1 MHISTNAQDERVD
14 LLVEEIAESEDAAE
28 RSTLLL
34 ELADLLDRGL
44 EDPERALRAAQA
56 ALEEQPTST
65 AAADRCIA
73 LYERMSRWNDLA
85 NFLSDRV
92 EQARADGDERAP
104 LARRLA
110 DLAETRLGD
119 PGRAIPAWRHVL
131 AEKPADREALSA
143 LARLLGDAGR
153 LRERLQMLAA
163 LVDATES
170 PRERAALHRELS
182 TGYQDLGRLEE
193 AAEHFEWALAHDAG
207 KADDYR
213 ALSSIYLMMGR
224 VHAAIN
230 AHVRRAELLHDG
242 ERAGAYLEIAALFEG
257 ARKDIGRAIDFC
269 LLAEE
274 TTPSDPVSR
283 RTLVRLYQQQG
294 DHEQAVAVLERW
306 ADHAADGAVDRADI
320 LARAG
325 QIAHREL
332 TDTDEANRLYSAA
345 LERDPD
351 CVAALRGLSS
361 LCSERGELG
370 RAARFAVDAM
380 AACDETDV
388 RAALAL
394 EAGQLHEQLGDRAG
408 AAAFYRDALDGDP
421 SLIAAAARLAEI
433 LWADEQWSE
442 LVPLLEDLTRS
453 AGDEEMLT
461 TRLARL
467 CRAYRAVGLERRA
480 IGAAARAIQLA
491 PEDQELR
498 RLQADLLFDGKMW
511 SEAAR
516 ALEPLLAG
524 APTSAAD
531 RVTLLYR
538 AGVCAARLGQPDRA
552 CYWLGQ
558 ALGLEPHHRD
568 SLLQLLELV
577 ASRPRTK
584 LDILRALEP
593 DASGDELLDLLVEMG
608 DLLATQL
615 FDPAQAL
622 EVYSR
627 ALELA
632 PSDHLLVHKIL
643 DVLARG
649 KRWQEC
655 RELFDRLIE
664 TESEPAVRAKYAH
677 AAALLCKDELGQPEQ
692 AIALWWS
699 ALDDDPDLTD
709 AQNSLE
715 EILRENQSWQALA
728 NLYLKL
734 LAHFGRDSARDEVNA
749 LTGTRLRLWVDLADL
764 CWDKLGQKDSALDAL
779 QVACRLAPDDLER
792 LRVYA
797 DRAAEAGPEHRARA
811 IACHRELLDRN
822 KQRAASYKALATLY
836 ADGHRERHAAAC
848 ADAYAFA
855 LVGAEEDR
863 PRPLAT
869 RLDLG
874 NNALTSEMW
883 TALRH
888 PDEDP
893 LVSAALALVAPIIA
907 GANAL
912 SRKRLQLEM
921 RSIDELPPDTVC
933 GRVLTRVV
941 AALGM
946 ARPVTLAAPESR
958 TPVEVRML
966 SDKGSARPALIIGG
980 PLLQGASER
989 TIAFQLGRALA
1000 SLRGGGLLRWVL
1012 PRPEQIGQL
1021 LDATIELATGKA
1033 DITAAGTAATIQL
1046 LDRGLTAMQKE
1057 QLVTIGARLRERSV
1071 LTESAATAWLR
1082 AHDLSLARVGLCAC
1096 GDLATSLDVMKGD
1109 PRSSGRHGGPV
1120 RAVEL
1125 VWSSVTEA
1133 VLDARAHLE
1142 DWTPSII
1149 HPIVTRRVSAR
1160 V

>member
-1 MHISTNAQDERVD
+1 MHISTDAHDERVD
-14 LLVEEIAESEDAAE
+14 LLLEEIAESEDAAE

-44 EDPERALRAAQA
+44 EDPERALRAAHA
-56 ALEEQPTST
+56 ALEEQPRST

-92 EQARADGDERAP
+92 EQARADGEERAP

-131 AEKPADREALSA
+131 AEQPADREALSA
-143 LARLLGDAGR
+143 LARLLGNAGR
-153 LRERLQMLAA
+153 VRERLQMLVA

-182 TGYQDLGRLEE
+182 TGFQDLGRLEE
-193 AAEHFEWALAHDAG
+193 AAEHLEWALAHDTGRAE
-207 KADDYR
+207 DYR
-213 ALSSIYLMMGR
+213 SLGSIYLMMGR

-230 AHVRRAELLHDG
+230 AHVRRAELLHGND
-242 ERAGAYLEIAALFEG
+242 RAVAYLEIAALFEG
-257 ARKDIGRAIDFC
+257 ARKDISRAIDFC
-269 LLAEE
+269 LLAE
-274 TTPSDPVSR
+274 DAAPVEADAR

-294 DHEQAVAVLERW
+294 EHESALAALERW
-306 ADHAADGAVDRADI
+306 AALAAAGPEDRAAI

-325 QIAHREL
+325 QIAHQHL
-332 TDTDEANRLYSAA
+332 GDPDDANRLYSAA
-345 LERDPD
+345 LECDPS
-351 CVAALRGLSS
+351 CVAALRGLAS
-361 LCSERGELG
+361 LCRERGEPG

-380 AACDETDV
+380 AASTVAAD
-388 RAALAL
+388 RAALAF
-394 EAGQLHEQLGDRAG
+394 EAGQLHEEIGDRAG
-408 AAAFYRDALDGDP
+408 AVAFYRDALDGDP
-421 SLIAAAARLAEI
+421 SLTAAAARLAEL
-433 LWADEQWSE
+433 LWVDEQWSE
-442 LVPLLEDLTRS
+442 LIPLLEDLTRT
-453 AGDEEMLT
+453 AGDEELLT
-461 TRLARL
+461 TRLVRL

-480 IGAAARAIQLA
+480 ISAAARAIQLA

-498 RLQADLLFDGKMW
+498 RLHADLLFDGKMW
-511 SEAAR
+511 NEASR

-524 APTSAAD
+524 PPSSAAD
-531 RVTLLYR
+531 RVLLLHR
-538 AGVCAARLGQPDRA
+538 AGVCAARMGQPDRA

-558 ALGLEPHHRD
+558 ALGLEPRHRE

-577 ASRPRTK
+577 GSRPKTK

-593 DASGDELLDLLVEMG
+593 DATGEERLDILVEMG

-615 FDPAQAL
+615 FDPVQAL
-622 EVYSR
+622 EVYNR
-627 ALELA
+627 ALEMA
-632 PSDHLLVHKIL
+632 PSDHILVHKCL
-643 DVLARG
+643 EVLAHS

-655 RELFDRLIE
+655 RQLFDRLIE
-664 TESEPAVRAKYAH
+664 TESDPPVRAKYAH
-677 AAALLCKDELGQPEQ
+677 AAALLCRDELGEPEQ
-692 AIALWWS
+692 AITLWWS

-709 AQNSLE
+709 AQNGLE
-715 EILRENQSWQALA
+715 EMLRERQSWQALA

-734 LAHFGRDSARDEVNA
+734 LAHYGRDEAGGERA
-749 LTGTRLRLWVDLADL
+749 GARLRLWVDLADL

-779 QVACRLAPDDLER
+779 EVACRLAPDDLER

-797 DRAAEAGPEHRARA
+797 DRAAEAGPQHRARA
-811 IACHRELLDRN
+811 IACHRQLLEKN
-822 KQRAASYKALATLY
+822 KQRAASYKSLATLY

-855 LVGAEEDR
+855 LVGAEADR
-863 PRPLAT
+863 PRPLAS

-893 LVSAALALVAPIIA
+893 LVSAALALVAPIVA

-921 RSIDELPPDTVC
+921 RSVDELPPDTVC

-946 ARPVTLAAPESR
+946 ARPLTLAAPESR

-966 SDKGSARPALIIGG
+966 SDKTAARPTLIIGG
-980 PLLQGASER
+980 PLLQGATER
-989 TIAFQLGRALA
+989 AIAFQLGRALA

-1021 LDATIELATGKA
+1021 LDATIELATGKGES
-1033 DITAAGTAATIQL
+1033 TAPGTAATIQL
-1046 LDRGLTAMQKE
+1046 LERGLTAMQKE
-1057 QLVTIGARLRERSV
+1057 QLVTIGTRLRDRAV
-1071 LTESAATAWLR
+1071 LTETAATSWLR

-1096 GDLATSLDVMKGD
+1096 GDLATALDVMKGD

>member
-14 LLVEEIAESEDAAE
+14 LLLEEIAESEDAAE

-34 ELADLLDRGL
+34 EVADLLDRELG
-44 EDPERALRAAQA
+44 DPERALRAAQA
-56 ALEEQPTST
+56 ALEEQPQSI
-65 AAADRCIA
+65 AASDRCIA
-73 LYERMSRWNDLA
+73 LCERLSRWNDLA
-85 NFLSDRV
+85 NLLTDRV
-92 EQARADGDERAP
+92 EQARTDGEERAP

-110 DLAETRLGD
+110 ELVESRLGD
-119 PGRAIPAWRHVL
+119 SGRAIPAWRHVL
-131 AEKPADREALSA
+131 AEKPADREALTA
-143 LARLLGDAGR
+143 LARLFGDAGR
-153 LRERLQMLAA
+153 LRERLQIMVA

-170 PRERAALHRELS
+170 PRERAAMHRELS
-182 TGYQDLGRLEE
+182 AGFQDLGRLEE
-193 AAEHFEWALAHDAG
+193 AAEHLEWALAHDTG
-207 KADDYR
+207 KAEDYR
-213 ALSSIYLMMGR
+213 SLGSTYLMMGR

-230 AHVRRAELLHDG
+230 AQVRRAELLHGD
-242 ERAGAYLEIAALFEG
+242 ERAGAYLEIAALYEG
-257 ARKDIGRAIDFC
+257 ARKDPGRAIDFC

-274 TTPSDPVSR
+274 AAPADAAAR
-283 RTLVRLYQQQG
+283 RALVRLYQQQG
-294 DHEQAVAVLERW
+294 EHELALAALERW
-306 ADHAADGAVDRADI
+306 AEMASAGAADRAEI

-325 QIAHREL
+325 EIAHRHL
-332 TDTDEANRLYSAA
+332 SDVAAANRLYTAA
-345 LERDPD
+345 LEFDPS
-351 CVAALRGLSS
+351 CVDALRGLSA
-361 LCSERGELG
+361 LCGERGEHG
-370 RAARFAVDAM
+370 RAARFAIDAM
-380 AACDETDV
+380 AACDDPAL
-388 RAALAL
+388 RAGLAL
-394 EAGQLHEQLGDRAG
+394 DAAVLHEQLGDRAG

-421 SLIAAAARLAEI
+421 SLTAAAARLADM
-433 LWADEQWSE
+433 LWTDEQWSE
-442 LVPLLEDLTRS
+442 LVPLLEDLTR
-453 AGDEEMLT
+453 AGGDKETLT
-461 TRLARL
+461 TRLVRL

-480 IGAAARAIQLA
+480 IGAVARALELA
-491 PEDQELR
+491 PEDLELR
-498 RLQADLLFDGKMW
+498 RLHADLLFRCKMW
-511 SEAAR
+511 SEASR

-524 APTSAAD
+524 APTSTAD
-531 RVTLLYR
+531 RVSLLHR
-538 AGVCAARLGQPDRA
+538 AGVCAARMGQSDRA

-558 ALGLEPHHRD
+558 ALGLDPRHRD
-568 SLLQLLELV
+568 SLVQLLDLV
-577 ASRPRTK
+577 GSRPKTR
-584 LDILRALEP
+584 LDILRALET
-593 DASGDELLDLLVEMG
+593 DATGEERLDILVEMG
-608 DLLATQL
+608 DLLANQL
-615 FDPAQAL
+615 LDPGAAIDA
-622 EVYSR
+622 YNR

-632 PSDHLLVHKIL
+632 PSDHILVHKCL
-643 DVLARG
+643 DMLARS
-649 KRWQEC
+649 KRWKEC

-664 TESEPAVRAKYAH
+664 TESDPSVRAKYAH
-677 AAALLCKDELGQPEQ
+677 AAALLCKDELGEPEQ
-692 AIALWWS
+692 AMALWWT
-699 ALDDDPDLTD
+699 ALDDDPELTD
-709 AQNSLE
+709 AQTGLE
-715 EILRENQSWQALA
+715 ELLREREIWQALA

-734 LAHFGRDSARDEVNA
+734 LAHHGREGGEASD
-749 LTGTRLRLWVDLADL
+749 LTGARLRLWVDLAEL
-764 CWDKLGQKDSALDAL
+764 CWDKLGQRDSALDAL
-779 QVACRLAPDDLER
+779 EVTCRLAPEDVER

-811 IACHRELLDRN
+811 IACHRQLLEKN

-855 LVGAEEDR
+855 LVGAEADR
-863 PRPLAT
+863 PKPLAS

-874 NNALTSEMW
+874 NNALTSELW

-888 PDEDP
+888 PEEDP

-946 ARPVTLAAPESR
+946 ARPLTLAAPESR

-966 SDKGSARPALIIGG
+966 ADKTAARPALIIGA
-980 PLLQGASER
+980 PLLQGATER

-1012 PRPEQIGQL
+1012 PRPEQLGQL
-1021 LDATIELATGKA
+1021 LDATIEIATGKGDSHA
-1033 DITAAGTAATIQL
+1033 TGTAATIQL
-1046 LDRGLTAMQKE
+1046 LERGLTAIQKE
-1057 QLVTIGARLRERSV
+1057 QLVTIGARLKERSV

-1096 GDLATSLDVMKGD
+1096 GDLATALDVMKGD

-1120 RAVEL
+1120 RAIEL

-1149 HPIVTRRVSAR
+1149 HPIVTRRISAR

>member
-1 MHISTNAQDERVD
+1 MHISTDAQDERVD
-14 LLVEEIAESEDAAE
+14 LLLEEIAESEDAAE

-44 EDPERALRAAQA
+44 GDPERALRAAQA
-56 ALEEQPTST
+56 ALEEQPQSTS
-65 AAADRCIA
+65 AADRCIA
-73 LYERMSRWNDLA
+73 LYERLSRWNDLA
-85 NFLSDRV
+85 NFLTDRV
-92 EQARADGDERAP
+92 EQARADGEDRAP

-110 DLAETRLGD
+110 ELAESRLGD
-119 PGRAIPAWRHVL
+119 PGRAIPAWRQVL

-143 LARLLGDAGR
+143 LARLFGAAGR

-170 PRERAALHRELS
+170 PRERAGLHRELS
-182 TGYQDLGRLEE
+182 TGFQDLGRLEE
-193 AAEHFEWALAHDAG
+193 AAEHFEWALAHDTG
-207 KADDYR
+207 KAEDYR
-213 ALSSIYLMMGR
+213 SLGSIYLMMGR

-230 AHVRRAELLHDG
+230 AHVRRAELLHGG
-242 ERAGAYLEIAALFEG
+242 ERATAYLEIAALFEG

-274 TTPSDPVSR
+274 AAPVDADAR
-283 RTLVRLYQQQG
+283 RTLVRLYLQQNE
-294 DHEQAVAVLERW
+294 HESALDVLERW
-306 ADHAADGAVDRADI
+306 AEMAAAGARDRADI

-325 QIAHREL
+325 EIAHRHL
-332 TDTDEANRLYSAA
+332 ADPSDANRLYSAA
-345 LERDPD
+345 LESDPG
-351 CVAALRGLSS
+351 CVAALRGLSA
-361 LCSERGELG
+361 LCAERDELG

-380 AACDETDV
+380 SACDDSTM

-394 EAGQLHEQLGDRAG
+394 EAAQLHEKLGDRAG
-408 AAAFYRDALDGDP
+408 AAAFYRDALDGDS
-421 SLIAAAARLAEI
+421 SLTAAAARLADL
-433 LWADEQWSE
+433 LWEDEQWSE

-453 AGDEEMLT
+453 AGDEELLT
-461 TRLARL
+461 VRLGRL

-480 IGAAARAIQLA
+480 IGAAGRALSLA

-498 RLQADLLFDGKMW
+498 RLHADLLFQCKMW

-524 APTSAAD
+524 PPTSAGD
-531 RVTLLYR
+531 RVALLHR
-538 AGVCAARLGQPDRA
+538 AGVCAARMGQTDRA

-558 ALGLEPHHRD
+558 ALGLEPRHRE

-577 ASRPRTK
+577 GSRPKTK

-593 DASGDELLDLLVEMG
+593 DATGEERLDILVETG
-608 DLLATQL
+608 DLLANQL
-615 FDPAQAL
+615 FDPAAAL
-622 EVYSR
+622 EVYGR

-632 PSDHLLVHKIL
+632 PSDHLLVHKCL
-643 DVLARG
+643 DVLARS
-649 KRWQEC
+649 KRWKEC

-664 TESEPAVRAKYAH
+664 TESEPSVRAKYAH
-677 AAALLCKDELGQPEQ
+677 AAALLCRDELGEPEQ

-699 ALDDDPDLTD
+699 ALDDDPELTD
-709 AQNSLE
+709 AHDGLE
-715 EILRENQSWQALA
+715 ELLRERESWQPLA

-734 LAHFGRDSARDEVNA
+734 LAHHGRDGAETSDLSGA
-749 LTGTRLRLWVDLADL
+749 RLRLWVDLADL
-764 CWDKLGQKDSALDAL
+764 CWDKLGQRESALDAL
-779 QVACRLAPDDLER
+779 EVTCRLAPDDVER

-811 IACHRELLDRN
+811 IACHRQLLDKN

-855 LVGAEEDR
+855 LVGGEADR
-863 PRPLAT
+863 PKPLAS

-921 RSIDELPPDTVC
+921 RSVDELPPDTVC
-933 GRVLTRVV
+933 GRVLTKVV

-946 ARPVTLAAPESR
+946 ARPLTLAAPESR

-966 SDKGSARPALIIGG
+966 SDKTAARPALIIGA
-980 PLLQGASER
+980 PLLQGATER
-989 TIAFQLGRALA
+989 AIAFQLGRALA

-1021 LDATIELATGKA
+1021 LDATIEMATGKG
-1033 DITAAGTAATIQL
+1033 DSTAPGTAATIQL
-1046 LDRGLTAMQKE
+1046 LERGLTAMQTE
-1057 QLVTIGARLRERSV
+1057 QLITIGARLRDRSV
-1071 LTESAATAWLR
+1071 LTETAATAWLR
-1082 AHDLSLARVGLCAC
+1082 SHDLSLGRVGLCAC
-1096 GDLATSLDVMKGD
+1096 GDLATALDVMKSD

-1120 RAVEL
+1120 RAVEI

>member
-1 MHISTNAQDERVD
+1 MHISTDAHDERVD
-14 LLVEEIAESEDAAE
+14 LLLEEIAESEDAGE

-34 ELADLLDRGL
+34 ELSELLDHGL
-44 EDPERALRAAQA
+44 GDPERALRAAEA
-56 ALEEQPTST
+56 ALEEQPQSI
-65 AAADRCIA
+65 AASDRCIA
-73 LYERMSRWNDLA
+73 LSERLSRWNDLA
-85 NFLSDRV
+85 NLLTDRV
-92 EQARADGDERAP
+92 EQARADGEDRAP

-110 DLAETRLGD
+110 ELVENRLGD
-119 PGRAIPAWRHVL
+119 AGRAIPAWRHVL
-131 AEKPADREALSA
+131 EEKPSDREALSA
-143 LARLLGDAGR
+143 LARLFGDAGR
-153 LRERLQMLAA
+153 LRDRLQMLVA

-170 PRERAALHRELS
+170 PRERAAMHRELS
-182 TGYQDLGRLEE
+182 AGFQDLGRLEE
-193 AAEHFEWALAHDAG
+193 SAEHLEWALAHDTG
-207 KADDYR
+207 KAEDYR
-213 ALSSIYLMMGR
+213 SLGSTYLMMGR

-230 AHVRRAELLHDG
+230 AQVRRAELLHGD
-242 ERAGAYLEIAALFEG
+242 ERAGAYLEIAALYEG
-257 ARKDIGRAIDFC
+257 ARKDPGRAIDFC

-274 TTPSDPVSR
+274 AAPTDAAAR
-283 RTLVRLYQQQG
+283 RALVRLYQQQG
-294 DHEQAVAVLERW
+294 EHELALAALERW
-306 ADHAADGAVDRADI
+306 AETASTGAADRAEI

-325 QIAHREL
+325 EIAHRRL
-332 TDTDEANRLYSAA
+332 SDPDDANRLYTAA
-345 LERDPD
+345 LEFDPS
-351 CVAALRGLSS
+351 CVDALRGLSA
-361 LCSERGELG
+361 LCGERGEHG
-370 RAARFAVDAM
+370 RAARFAIDAM
-380 AACDETDV
+380 AACDDPAV
-388 RAALAL
+388 RASLAFD
-394 EAGQLHEQLGDRAG
+394 AAVLHEQLGDRAG

-421 SLIAAAARLAEI
+421 SLTAAATRLADI
-433 LWADEQWSE
+433 LWPDEQWSE
-442 LVPLLEDLTRS
+442 RVPRLEDLTRS
-453 AGDEEMLT
+453 GGDKETLT
-461 TRLARL
+461 TRFVRL
-467 CRAYRAVGLERRA
+467 SRAYRAVGLERRA
-480 IGAAARAIQLA
+480 IGPAARALELA
-491 PEDQELR
+491 PEDLELR
-498 RLQADLLFDGKMW
+498 RLHADLLFRCKMW

-531 RVTLLYR
+531 RVTLLHR
-538 AGVCAARLGQPDRA
+538 AGVCAARMGQSDRA

-558 ALGLEPHHRD
+558 ALGLDPRHRE
-568 SLLQLLELV
+568 SLVQLLDLV
-577 ASRPRTK
+577 GSRPKTR
-584 LDILRALEP
+584 LDILRALET
-593 DASGDELLDLLVEMG
+593 DATGEERLDILVEMG
-608 DLLATQL
+608 DLLANQL
-615 FDPAQAL
+615 LDPDEAIAA
-622 EVYSR
+622 YSR

-632 PSDHLLVHKIL
+632 PSDHILVHKCL

-649 KRWQEC
+649 KRWKEC

-664 TESEPAVRAKYAH
+664 TESDPPVRAKYAH
-677 AAALLCKDELGQPEQ
+677 AAALLCKDELGEPEQ
-692 AIALWWS
+692 AMALWWS
-699 ALDDDPDLTD
+699 ALDDDPELTD
-709 AQNSLE
+709 AQTGLE
-715 EILRENQSWQALA
+715 ELLRERESWQALA

-734 LAHFGRDSARDEVNA
+734 LAHHGREGGEASD
-749 LTGTRLRLWVDLADL
+749 LTGARLRLWVDLAEL
-764 CWDKLGQKDSALDAL
+764 CWDKLGQRDSALDAL
-779 QVACRLAPDDLER
+779 EVTCRLAPEDVER

-811 IACHRELLDRN
+811 IACHRQLLEKN

-855 LVGAEEDR
+855 LVGAEADR
-863 PRPLAT
+863 PKPLAS

-874 NNALTSEMW
+874 NNALTSELW

-888 PDEDP
+888 PEEDP

-946 ARPVTLAAPESR
+946 ARPLTLAAPESR
-958 TPVEVRML
+958 TPIEVRML
-966 SDKGSARPALIIGG
+966 ADKTAARPALIIGA
-980 PLLQGASER
+980 PLLSGATER

-1012 PRPEQIGQL
+1012 PRPEQLGQL
-1021 LDATIELATGKA
+1021 LDATIEIATGKGDSHA
-1033 DITAAGTAATIQL
+1033 TGTAATIQL
-1046 LDRGLTAMQKE
+1046 LERGLTALQKE
-1057 QLVTIGARLRERSV
+1057 QLVTIGARLHDRSV

-1096 GDLATSLDVMKGD
+1096 GDLATALDVMKGD

-1120 RAVEL
+1120 RAIEL
-1125 VWSSVTEA
+1125 IWSSVTEA

-1149 HPIVTRRVSAR
+1149 HPIVTRRISAR